1 MCDGRDDVCEVSK
14 RPSPSTRI
22 VTGREK
28 YMEKVKA
35 LTSLLEERSGLDV
48 REALVRFY
56 NYLSIE
62 ETRIFD
68 KETDYLLDT
77 LGVEIE
83 LPF

>member
-1 MCDGRDDVCEVSK
+1 MKKEAVL
-14 RPSPSTRI
+14 
-22 VTGREK
+22 
-28 YMEKVKA
+28 MF
-35 LTSLLEERSGLDV
+35 
-48 REALVRFY
+48 REALIRFY
-56 NYLSIE
+56 NYLSSE

>member
-1 MCDGRDDVCEVSK
+1 MVDMKKVDVLS
-14 RPSPSTRI
+14 
-22 VTGREK
+22 
-28 YMEKVKA
+28 
-35 LTSLLEERSGLDV
+35 SLLRERSGLDV
-48 REALVRFY
+48 REAVVRFY

-62 ETRIFD
+62 ETRIYD

>member
-1 MCDGRDDVCEVSK
+1 MAD
-14 RPSPSTRI
+14 
-22 VTGREK
+22 
-28 YMEKVKA
+28 MEKVEK
-35 LTSLLEERSGLDV
+35 LTSILEE
-48 REALVRFY
+48 RFY
-56 NYLSIE
+56 NYLSSE

>member
-1 MCDGRDDVCEVSK
+1 MCMVD
-14 RPSPSTRI
+14 
-22 VTGREK
+22 
-28 YMEKVKA
+28 MEKVEK
-35 LTSLLEERSGLDV
+35 LTSILEERSGLGV
-48 REALVRFY
+48 REAVVRFY
-56 NYLSIE
+56 NYLSSE

>member
-1 MCDGRDDVCEVSK
+1 MPD
-14 RPSPSTRI
+14 
-22 VTGREK
+22 
-28 YMEKVKA
+28 MEKVEK
-35 LTSLLEERSGLDV
+35 LTSILEERSGLDV
-48 REALVRFY
+48 RDALVRFY
-56 NYLSIE
+56 NYLSNE